1 MMLKIQP
8 RAHLF
13 LLLLLLASLPVLAAP
28 VTLVTLGDSLTAGD
42 GDEEVAN
49 LGGFPPRLLSKLR
62 ATHPGSTLKNLAV
75 SGLTSDDLINI
86 ELDPAVSALRSA
98 PAGNL
103 KIALVWIGSN
113 DLFGLYNNVCD
124 DWFKGDYPRCEHED
138 LENFG
143 NNLEKML
150 SRLEATGAR
159 LFVAL
164 LDDQSKRPF
173 TRDARRRGEYLP
185 NITNDEVVRMSAQVE
200 RYNEVIRKA
209 ASQHG
214 ATTVDFFNTTLFTDE
229 TTLSS
234 DGNHPSSTG
243 YDRIAELWHEAIT
256 ASLDG
261 PGR

>member
-1 MMLKIQP
+1 MVAAIGQQP
-8 RAHLF
+8 TF
-13 LLLLLLASLPVLAAP
+13 L
-28 VTLVTLGDSLTAGD
+28 T
-42 GDEEVAN
+42 
-49 LGGFPPRLLSKLR
+49 
-62 ATHPGSTLKNLAV
+62 
-75 SGLTSDDLINI
+75 
-86 ELDPAVSALRSA
+86 
-98 PAGNL
+98 
-103 KIALVWIGSN
+103 VWIGSN

-185 NITNDEVVRMSAQVE
+185 NITNDEVLRMSAQVE